1 MINYEKAKER
11 ALKID
16 GSVNAARDVG
26 IGWIFENSESG
37 DGGPFLMI
45 KKDGD
50 AVEDILDFLK
60 DKLLQITNPYL
71 EPAAKIALTLLS

>member
-16 GSVNAARDVG
+16 GSVNSARDVG
-26 IGWIFENSESG
+26 IGWMFENKKSG

-45 KKDGD
+45 KKEGD
-50 AVEDILDFLK
+50 AVEDILDFLEEYMRQETK
-60 DKLLQITNPYL
+60 TDIPLDFDTG
-71 EPAAKIALTLLS
+71 EPL

>member
-16 GSVNAARDVG
+16 SSVNAARDVG
-26 IGWIFENSESG
+26 IGWIFENKIMG

-45 KKDGD
+45 KKEGD
-50 AVEDILDFLK
+50 AVEDILDFLEEYMRQEAK
-60 DKLLQITNPYL
+60 TDIPLDFDTG
-71 EPAAKIALTLLS
+71 EPL

>member
-50 AVEDILDFLK
+50 AVEDILDFLEEYMRQETK
-60 DKLLQITNPYL
+60 TDIPLDFDSG
-71 EPAAKIALTLLS
+71 EPL